1 MSYRLHQP
9 NRSETAIMTAIS
21 SDQLT
26 LFECATTPVTP
37 SPLPAEAIAMV
48 GPLLQALLSGITAA
62 DASTPPVAAADE
74 PAS

>member
-1 MSYRLHQP
+1 
-9 NRSETAIMTAIS
+9 MTAIS

-26 LFECATTPVTP
+26 LFERPTTLTTP
-37 SPLPAEAIAMV
+37 SPLPAAEVTAMV

-62 DASTPPVAAADE
+62 EAGTLPVAAVDE